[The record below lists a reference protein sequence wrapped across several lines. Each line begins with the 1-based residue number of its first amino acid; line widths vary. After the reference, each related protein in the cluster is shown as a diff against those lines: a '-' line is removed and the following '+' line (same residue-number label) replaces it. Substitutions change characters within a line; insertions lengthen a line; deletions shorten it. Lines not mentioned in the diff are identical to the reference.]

1 MICLCTASHRTAFLK
16 ECFVQLNIHGKPYR
30 KNLTNERVS
39 TDCHLECLDW
49 ANRSTLLTQHA
60 EVKGNAK
67 WITGCKWGVC
77 KFLRKVKYKRV
88 IIWSCL
94 KGNPSF
100 CCNNRFFFKENTCIF
115 PSLNNPE
122 WMSVFWRW
130 KLGGG
135 GKELF
140 CERHLKKLHQ
150 FE

>member
-1 MICLCTASHRTAFLK
+1 MVCLYSAPHINAILK
-16 ECFVQLNIHGKPYR
+16 ECFMWLNRWRKPYR
-30 KNLTNERVS
+30 INLINARVS

-88 IIWSCL
+88 IKWSCL
-94 KGNPSF
+94 KGNSSF
-100 CCNNRFFFKENTCIF
+100 CCNNGYFFKENTCIF
-115 PSLNNPE
+115 PSWNNLE
-122 WMSVFWRW
+122 WMSGFWRW
-130 KLGGG
+130 EVWRK
-135 GKELF
+135 KELF
-140 CERHLKKLHQ
+140 YERHLKKLHQ